1 MKKEMLVGFMGSHE
15 KTQRNVRVE
24 AGVGKAL
31 CAAEQEVKEMLHETT
46 RNDDFERNTVQQC
59 WNNVATIRNNVATM
73 L

>member
-15 KTQRNVRVE
+15 KTRRNVRVE

-31 CAAEQEVKEMLHETT
+31 CAAEQEVNVMLHETT
-46 RNDDFERNTVQQC
+46 RNDATQRS
-59 WNNVATIRNNVATM
+59 NVGTM